1 MTSNHAESTMRRAL
15 TTGRV
20 AAGRIA
26 VAALGVAVATLGLT
40 ACGSDDKDSSSA
52 STTSG
57 TADPQ
62 RAFDLQ
68 AHRGGRGMT
77 IEESLPGFAKAIE
90 LGVSTLELDI
100 VLTKDKVPLIWHDP
114 VIAAEKCTDTAPA
127 FPDDPMYPYVGK
139 VVHDLSYDQVHT
151 LDCGKKLT
159 NFPEAQELPGNKIA
173 KLPEL
178 FDLVKSY
185 PGAFDGLRYNIET
198 KIEAEKPEQS
208 ATPAE
213 FVDVILGAVNAAD
226 ATDKVEIQSFDWR
239 SLPLV
244 KARNPK
250 IPTVALY
257 DDTTFKPGSPWLS
270 PVRYEDHAGDPLGA
284 IKALGADIS
293 SPAYVNPW
301 NGDAKAS
308 DPGFTLTTTK
318 EYVDTAHGL
327 GLKVVP
333 WTVNDP
339 ETIGLVIDQGVDGLI
354 TDYPNRA
361 REVMR
366 EKGMPLPQGYTR

>member
-1 MTSNHAESTMRRAL
+1 MTFIRATSSMTRRACA
-15 TTGRV
+15 V
-20 AAGRIA
+20 AGVA
-26 VAALGVAVATLGLT
+26 VAALGLT
-40 ACGSDDKDSSSA
+40 ACDSNSDDSGSSA
-52 STTSG
+52 TSTPVAALG
-57 TADPQ
+57 E
-62 RAFDLQ
+62 FDLQ

-114 VIAAEKCTDTAPA
+114 VIQAEKCVDTAPVV
-127 FPDDPMYPYVGK
+127 PDDPMYPYVGK
-139 VVHDLSYDQVHT
+139 LVHDLSFDQVHT

-159 NFPEAQELPGNKIA
+159 GFPEAQELPGNKIA
-173 KLPEL
+173 RLPEL

-185 PGAFDGLRYNIET
+185 PGAFEGLRYNIET

-208 ATPAE
+208 AAPAE
-213 FVDVILGAVNAAD
+213 FVDVILGAVAD
-226 ATDKVEIQSFDWR
+226 AGATDKVEIQSFDWR

-244 KARNPK
+244 KAENPD

-257 DDTTFKPGSPWLS
+257 DDTTFKPGSPWLG
-270 PVRYEDHAGDPLGA
+270 PIRYEDHADDPLGA
-284 IKALGADIS
+284 IKALGANIA
-293 SPAYVNPW
+293 SPSYVNPW
-301 NGDAKAS
+301 DSEAKAS
-308 DPGFTLTTTK
+308 DPGFTLTTTT
-318 EYVDTAHGL
+318 EYVAKAHGM

-333 WTVNDP
+333 WTVNDK
-339 ETIGLVIDQGVDGLI
+339 ETIALVIDQGVDGII

-366 EKGMPLPQGYTR
+366 DKGMPLPKGYRR